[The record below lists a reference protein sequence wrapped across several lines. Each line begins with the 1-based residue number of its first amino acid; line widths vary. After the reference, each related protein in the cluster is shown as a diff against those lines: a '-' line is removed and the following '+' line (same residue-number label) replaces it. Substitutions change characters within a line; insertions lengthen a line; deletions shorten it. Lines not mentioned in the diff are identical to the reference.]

1 MWVGTAA
8 PPRHRIEVSRGVG
21 ARIGRKR
28 GSSDVASPLVKKPV
42 NSDTMVMIEATYLTH
57 QFLIAMPTL
66 ADPNFFQ
73 TVTYI
78 SEHNASGALG
88 LVINRPLQLSLGQLM
103 EHLQIATDRPDLA
116 TLPVY
121 QGGPVQPEQGF
132 VIHSPIGQW
141 GATLRVTEEVGITT
155 SRDILQAVARG
166 EGPERLLVT
175 LGYAGWG
182 PGQLEQELGENAWLS
197 TPADLDILF
206 HKPSEQRW
214 GAAAALLGID
224 LNLLSANAGHA

>member
-1 MWVGTAA
+1 
-8 PPRHRIEVSRGVG
+8 
-21 ARIGRKR
+21 
-28 GSSDVASPLVKKPV
+28 
-42 NSDTMVMIEATYLTH
+42 MIEPSYLTN

-88 LVINRPLQLSLGQLM
+88 LVINRPLNLTLGQLL
-103 EHLQIATDRPDLA
+103 EHLQIVTDRPDLA
-116 TLPVY
+116 ALPIY
-121 QGGPVQPEQGF
+121 HGGPVQPEQGF
-132 VIHSPIGQW
+132 VVHSPVGHW
-141 GATLRVTEEVGITT
+141 GATLRVTDDIGITT

-166 EGPERLLVT
+166 EGPEHLLVT

-182 PGQLEQELGENAWLS
+182 PGQLEQELAENAWLS
-197 TPADLDILF
+197 SPADFDILF
-206 HKPSEQRW
+206 HTPSDQRW
-214 GAAAALLGID
+214 LAAAALLGID

>member
-1 MWVGTAA
+1 MAMT
-8 PPRHRIEVSRGVG
+8 E
-21 ARIGRKR
+21 
-28 GSSDVASPLVKKPV
+28 
-42 NSDTMVMIEATYLTH
+42 TTYLTN

-88 LVINRPLQLSLGQLM
+88 LVINRPLNLSLGQLL
-103 EHLQIATDRPDLA
+103 EHLQIVTDRPGLA
-116 TLPVY
+116 ALPVY
-121 QGGPVQPEQGF
+121 HGGPVQPEQGF
-132 VIHSPIGQW
+132 VIHSPIGHW
-141 GATLRVTEEVGITT
+141 GATLRVTSEIGITT

-166 EGPERLLVT
+166 EGPEHLLVT

-182 PGQLEQELGENAWLS
+182 PGQLDQELAENAWLS
-197 TPADLDILF
+197 VPVDLDILF
-206 HKPSEQRW
+206 HTPSDQRW
-214 GAAAALLGID
+214 LAAAALLGID